1 MEDLSLHIL
10 DIAENSIDAG
20 AKNIEITVIEDTA
33 GDILSIELTDDG
45 KGMTREA
52 VESATDPFFTT
63 RTTRRVGLGLPLLR
77 EAAEAAN
84 GSLIVR
90 SAPGEGTTVLATFQ
104 LSHIDRKP
112 LGLMADTIVALI
124 ATPREIDIIYSH
136 IRDGRTVALD
146 TKALRRQLPG
156 RRLHSVRALTIVR
169 EYLSTEEST
178 LAL

>member
-20 AKNIEITVIEDTA
+20 ATNIEITVIEDTA
-33 GDILSIELTDDG
+33 GDMLSIELKDDG
-45 KGMTREA
+45 QGMTLKAMEN
-52 VESATDPFFTT
+52 ATDPFFTT
-63 RTTRRVGLGLPLLR
+63 RTTRRVGLGLPLLK

-90 SAPGEGTTVLATFQ
+90 SAPEEGTAILATFQ

-112 LGLMADTIVALI
+112 LGLMADTVVALI
-124 ATPREIDIIYSH
+124 ATPREIDVLYTH
-136 IRDGRTVALD
+136 TRDGRTVALD
-146 TKALRRQLPG
+146 TKELRRQLPG
-156 RRLHSVRALTIVR
+156 RILNSAKALNLVRQ
-169 EYLSTEEST
+169 YLSTEEST